1 MNFRFKALGIHLLAS
16 ASALTLLLGSLYFGW
31 YHWPGWYLTDVAP
44 VVLVMAGVDVVIGP
58 LLTFVVARPD
68 KPRREL
74 KRDVGMIVAV
84 QLTALLYGGASL
96 RSGRPLYY
104 AFSENVLQLVQA
116 YDIDSA
122 QSALALQQNAQFA
135 PHWYSLPRW
144 ISAPLPQ
151 NTDERAK
158 IVSSAIGGGDDVIS
172 MPRYFKRWEDGLPAL
187 RGKLKKVDEVAYF
200 SPADKKAL
208 KEQLKA
214 AGLDPNQ
221 PNSMPFIGRGR
232 PLLAVFDTTALTVTG
247 LFKGK

>member
-1 MNFRFKALGIHLLAS
+1 
-16 ASALTLLLGSLYFGW
+16 
-31 YHWPGWYLTDVAP
+31 
-44 VVLVMAGVDVVIGP
+44 
-58 LLTFVVARPD
+58 
-68 KPRREL
+68 
-74 KRDVGMIVAV
+74 
-84 QLTALLYGGASL
+84 
-96 RSGRPLYY
+96 
-104 AFSENVLQLVQA
+104 
-116 YDIDSA
+116 
-122 QSALALQQNAQFA
+122 
-135 PHWYSLPRW
+135 
-144 ISAPLPQ
+144 
-151 NTDERAK
+151 
-158 IVSSAIGGGDDVIS
+158 